1 MAISAYFFKTT
12 ENKKMV
18 AKSKINGNIKFI
30 NSFL

>member
-18 AKSKINGNIKFI
+18 AKSKINGNTS
-30 NSFL
+30 NL